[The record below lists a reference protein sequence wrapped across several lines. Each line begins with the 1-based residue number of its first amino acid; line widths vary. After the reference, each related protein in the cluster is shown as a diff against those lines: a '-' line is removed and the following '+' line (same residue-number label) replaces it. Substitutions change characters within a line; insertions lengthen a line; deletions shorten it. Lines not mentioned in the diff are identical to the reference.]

1 MELVL
6 FLIAAGIIFYLYKTF
21 QGYLSNP
28 IVPTDR
34 DILQPQRQ
42 QEYVEERPILSPKE
56 KLKRTEYG
64 IIVSILG
71 RLSFT
76 DDKSCMLEERL
87 VKGIIDDMAKDS
99 DQPGELY
106 LEIYKESR
114 NDDIQELAE
123 LFASETIG
131 QYKKRVK
138 IVEFMFALAYADGN
152 FSQEEED
159 SIINVAAILEIDNAD
174 FNHLYDSFKALN
186 EEYVPLTK
194 EEAMKLFGLN
204 DGFTKE
210 ELDSK
215 YNDFF
220 KQKRQNVID
229 PRNLGK
235 PYNESGGQDLRKISE
250 AYAVLLKEVN

>member
-34 DILQPQRQ
+34 DVLQPQRQ
-42 QEYVEERPILSPKE
+42 HEYVQERPILSPKE
-56 KLKRTEYG
+56 KLKCTEYG
-64 IIVSILG
+64 IIIRILSK
-71 RLSFT
+71 LSYA
-76 DDKSCMLEERL
+76 DDKSCILEERL

-99 DQPGELY
+99 DQSSELF
-106 LEIYKESR
+106 LEIYKESGS
-114 NDDIQELAE
+114 DDIQELAE
-123 LFASETIG
+123 LFADETIG

-138 IVEFMFALAYADGN
+138 IIEFMFALAYADGN

-159 SIINVAAILEIDNAD
+159 CIINVAAILEIDNTD

-186 EEYVPLTK
+186 EAYVPLTK
-194 EEAMKLFGLN
+194 SEALELFGLT
-204 DGFTKE
+204 DGFTKDK
-210 ELDSK
+210 LDSK

-220 KQKRQNVID
+220 KQKRQNITD
-229 PRNLGK
+229 PKNLGK
-235 PYNESGGQDLRKISE
+235 PYNENGGQDLRKISE
-250 AYAVLLKEVN
+250 AYAVLLKEVS

>member
-28 IVPTDR
+28 IVPTDK
-34 DILQPQRQ
+34 DILQSQRQ
-42 QEYVEERPILSPKE
+42 QDNINDRPMLSPKE

-71 RLSFT
+71 RLSFA
-76 DDKSCMLEERL
+76 DEKSCILEERL
-87 VKGIIDDMAKDS
+87 VKGIIEDISKDS
-99 DQPGELY
+99 NEPSELF
-106 LEIYKESR
+106 LEIYKESK

-152 FSQEEED
+152 FSKEEED
-159 SIINVAAILEIDNAD
+159 SIINVAATLEIENAD

-186 EEYVPLTK
+186 EKYVPITK
-194 EEAMKLFGLN
+194 DEALKLFELN
-204 DGFTKE
+204 EGFTKE

-220 KQKRQNVID
+220 KQKRQNIID
-229 PRNLGK
+229 PKNLGK
-235 PYNESGGQDLRKISE
+235 PYNENGGQDLRNISE
-250 AYAVLLKEVN
+250 AYAILLKEVS